1 MANPAIPR
9 DQVHALAEACGEAG
23 DEFQST
29 ATRLIKDQRRL
40 SRFFEQN
47 MAAMGPMPA
56 QVSLYMLSVVL
67 RIFEQV
73 GGRMKKING
82 HDLTQAML
90 DVQTT
95 AEKLMPADAQFIER
109 AKAIEGRAQPHIL
122 DEVLWALYE
131 RDDEEMQEGEVDLD
145 PNDSALVYMMLWT
158 AVEALDSNWSPPSG
172 WTPDA

>member
-1 MANPAIPR
+1 MANPAILR
-9 DQVHALAEACGEAG
+9 DEVHTLAEACGDAG

-29 ATRLIKDQRRL
+29 ATRLIKGQRRL

-73 GGRMKKING
+73 GGRMKKVTG
-82 HDLTQAML
+82 QDLDDAMKK
-90 DVQTT
+90 VQS
-95 AEKLMPADAQFIER
+95 AAANLMPADEKFIER
-109 AKAIEGRAQPHIL
+109 AQAVDSRSQPHIL

-131 RDDEEMQEGEVDLD
+131 RDDKQDGEVDLD
-145 PNDSALVYMMLWT
+145 HDASALVYIMLWT
-158 AVEALDSNWSPPSG
+158 AVEALDENWSPPKDWNPES
-172 WTPDA
+172 